1 MDSEL
6 TKWLFGA
13 GFTGLGAIV
22 GSLIS
27 WYRSSKMIPK
37 ELEAMSLDNR
47 KKEVS
52 LVEQYDT
59 IVDMAVARAVNSEER
74 FCKLEGENRTL
85 RDDMKLLGKQLDE
98 QRELIKEQAETIALQ
113 TARLNSQGIRI
124 QEQEELISSLRMDLT
139 VAQEYSNELMAQLKE
154 KDITPSEKPKV
165 KRRNSKTNDQLE
177 IPSQT
182 NTE

>member
-1 MDSEL
+1 MDPEL
-6 TKWLFGA
+6 MKWLFGA
-13 GFTGLGAIV
+13 GFTGLGAIIA
-22 GSLIS
+22 SLIS

-37 ELEAMSLDNR
+37 ELEAVSLDNR

-52 LVEQYDT
+52 LVEQYET

-113 TARLNSQGIRI
+113 TTRLNSQGIRI

-154 KDITPSEKPKV
+154 KDITPKVNSRKKSIKSSSDDSEK
-165 KRRNSKTNDQLE
+165 
-177 IPSQT
+177 
-182 NTE
+182 